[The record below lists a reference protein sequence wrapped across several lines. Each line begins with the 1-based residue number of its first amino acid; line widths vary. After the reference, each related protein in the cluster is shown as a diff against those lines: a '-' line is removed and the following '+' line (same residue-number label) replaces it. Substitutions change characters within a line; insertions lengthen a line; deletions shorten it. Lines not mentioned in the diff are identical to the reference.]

1 MKKRTKT
8 ILKVLAKILALPAVI
23 ALFLGIAVLINYIQD
38 RPVKKAPVVQKSP
51 AEKSMS
57 LAYQLATIDKGGYVT
72 RSDVAVTR
80 FRTLLDQLSSKYNG
94 TRQQISDVTVK
105 GQSLLRD
112 KYGIEESLL
121 NIMEDMNQV
130 LITKVDPSYPV
141 YATAY
146 VHLRKTGISRQQ
158 AIIGIESFV
167 KSIGRY

>member
-8 ILKVLAKILALPAVI
+8 ILKVLAWILALPAVI
-23 ALFLGIAVLINYIQD
+23 ALFIGAAILINYIQD

-51 AEKSMS
+51 VAQSMS
-57 LAYQLATIDKGGYVT
+57 LAHKLATIDKGYVS
-72 RSDVAVTR
+72 RDDIAVTR
-80 FRTLLDQLSSKYNG
+80 FKTLLDQLSSKYNE
-94 TRQQISDVTVK
+94 TRQKISDVTVM
-105 GQSLLRD
+105 GQNLLRD

>member
-1 MKKRTKT
+1 MKIKIWM
-8 ILKVLAKILALPAVI
+8 ILTFFFAAIFLTSCGGGGESGSQQAEQQKASQPMPLEHKLAI
-23 ALFLGIAVLINYIQD
+23 
-38 RPVKKAPVVQKSP
+38 
-51 AEKSMS
+51 
-57 LAYQLATIDKGGYVT
+57 IDKGYVT
-72 RSDVAVTR
+72 RDDITVTR
-80 FRTLLDQLSSKYNG
+80 FRTLLDQLSSKYNE
-94 TRQQISDVTVK
+94 TRQKISDVTVG

-158 AIIGIESFV
+158 AIIGIESFI
-167 KSIGRY
+167 KSQGRY

>member
-1 MKKRTKT
+1 MRKRTKT
-8 ILKVLAKILALPAVI
+8 VLKVLAKILALPALI
-23 ALFLGIAVLINYIQD
+23 ALFLGAAVLINYIQD

-51 AEKSMS
+51 AAQSMS
-57 LAYQLATIDKGGYVT
+57 LAYQLATIDKGYVT
-72 RSDVAVTR
+72 RDDVAVTR
-80 FRTLLDQLSSKYNG
+80 FRTLLDQLSSKFNG

-130 LITKVDPSYPV
+130 LITKVNPSYPL

-167 KSIGRY
+167 KSTGRF

>member
-1 MKKRTKT
+1 MKGDKMRAKVWT
-8 ILKVLAKILALPAVI
+8 ILTLFFAAILFTSCGGGDSETQQAEQQKASQPMPWERKLAIIDGHVSRDDIAVI
-23 ALFLGIAVLINYIQD
+23 
-38 RPVKKAPVVQKSP
+38 
-51 AEKSMS
+51 
-57 LAYQLATIDKGGYVT
+57 
-72 RSDVAVTR
+72 R
-80 FRTLLDQLSSKYNG
+80 FKTLLDQLSSKYNG

-130 LITKVDPSYPV
+130 LITKVNPSYPV

-158 AIIGIESFV
+158 TINGIESFV
-167 KSIGRY
+167 KSIERF

>member
-1 MKKRTKT
+1 MKIKIWM
-8 ILKVLAKILALPAVI
+8 ILTLFFAAILFTSCGGGGSGSQQAEQQKASQPMPLEHKLAI
-23 ALFLGIAVLINYIQD
+23 
-38 RPVKKAPVVQKSP
+38 
-51 AEKSMS
+51 
-57 LAYQLATIDKGGYVT
+57 IDKGYVT
-72 RSDVAVTR
+72 RDDIAVTR
-80 FRTLLDQLSSKYNG
+80 FKTLLDQLSSKYNE
-94 TRQQISDVTVK
+94 TRQRISDVTVK

-130 LITKVDPSYPV
+130 LITKVDPSYPL

-158 AIIGIESFV
+158 AIIGIESFI